1 VSAVWF
7 DGGPLLG
14 HPIEVLQRR
23 DELLGFYDMLIRA
36 SEGWDGRDPYRPIT
50 EPPA

>member
-1 VSAVWF
+1 M
-7 DGGPLLG
+7 G

-23 DELLGFYDMLIRA
+23 DELLGFYDMLNRA
-36 SEGWDGRDPYRPIT
+36 SEGWDGRDPYRPMT